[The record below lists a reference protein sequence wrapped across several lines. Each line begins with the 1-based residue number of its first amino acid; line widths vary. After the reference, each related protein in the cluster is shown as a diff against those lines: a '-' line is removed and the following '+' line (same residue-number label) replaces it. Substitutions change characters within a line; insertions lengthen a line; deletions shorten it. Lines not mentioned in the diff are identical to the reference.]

1 MLLSKEKKPLWVN
14 NQISQDTKKLE
25 QVWAN
30 LQPSSCPFQY
40 NFHLHTSCSDGQ
52 LTPESLIE
60 QAIQIGLQ
68 GLAITDHHSI
78 DGFYRALSWM
88 KRKKQVNDSI
98 LLPHLWTGVEI
109 TSELNGT
116 IVHILGYG
124 FDPHAPVMRKYL
136 GGYKPEGNDAQA
148 KEVINSLH
156 KAGALVVLAHP
167 SRYRR
172 RAEELIPEA
181 SLLGI
186 DGVESY
192 YAYGNPQPW
201 ESSRK
206 QMNVVKSLAEK
217 YDLLSTCGTDTHGNN
232 ILVRL

>member
-1 MLLSKEKKPLWVN
+1 MLLSKEKKPLWVD
-14 NQISQDTKKLE
+14 NQKSQDINKLK
-25 QVWAN
+25 QVWAT
-30 LQPSSCPFQY
+30 LQPNSCPLQY

-78 DGFYRALSWM
+78 DGFYRALAWM
-88 KRKKQVNDSI
+88 KQKRKINSTI
-98 LLPHLWTGVEI
+98 SLPHLWTGIEI

-124 FDPHAPVMRKYL
+124 FNPHASVMAKYL
-136 GGYKPEGNDAQA
+136 DGYKPEGYNAQA
-148 KEVINSLH
+148 KQVINSLH
-156 KAGALVVLAHP
+156 EAGALVVLAHP
-167 SRYRR
+167 ARYRR
-172 RAEELIPEA
+172 PAEELIPEA

-201 ESSRK
+201 QCSPK
-206 QMNVVKSLAEK
+206 QTKTVKSMAIR
-217 YDLLSTCGTDTHGNN
+217 YDLHSTCGTDTHGNN

>member
-1 MLLSKEKKPLWVN
+1 MLLSQEEKTRWVN
-14 NQISQDTKKLE
+14 NQRSQDTKKLGE
-25 QVWAN
+25 VWAN
-30 LQPSSCPFQY
+30 LQPNSCPFQY

-78 DGFYRALSWM
+78 NGFHRALSWM
-88 KRKKQVNDSI
+88 KQKKEVNSSV

-109 TSELNGT
+109 TSDLNGT

-124 FDPHAPVMRKYL
+124 FNPHAPVMRKYL
-136 GGYKPEGNDAQA
+136 GGSKPEGSDAKA
-148 KEVINSLH
+148 KQVINSLH
-156 KAGALVVLAHP
+156 EAGALVVLAHP
-167 SRYRR
+167 ARYRR

-201 ESSRK
+201 EHSRK
-206 QMNVVKSLAEK
+206 QTNIIKSLAEQ
-217 YDLLSTCGTDTHGNN
+217 YNLFCTCGTDTHGNN